1 MISFITLEPAA
12 NVSSASSH
20 ILPALRRDL
29 SSPRTSIAT
38 SAPADIHACLSR
50 SVTEAG
56 KSGQFFRPRHRSQ
69 RPDWL
74 AGVGGLAL
82 RDDVAK
88 YPFERSHRFPVIQP
102 NSDRRDYLRSSC
114 DGGRRS
120 SGLA

>member
-20 ILPALRRDL
+20 ILPASRRDL

-56 KSGQFFRPRHRSQ
+56 KTLPRASRMSRATEGSSDRLRGVSGRLRLGGGQ
-69 RPDWL
+69 
-74 AGVGGLAL
+74 GLARL
-82 RDDVAK
+82 RLRFVDQGLQLVA
-88 YPFERSHRFPVIQP
+88 R
-102 NSDRRDYLRSSC
+102 
-114 DGGRRS
+114 GGRVAA
-120 SGLA
+120 G